1 MMRPASSVLAALLGL
16 LLGACASTP
25 AAERFSRPNEIRY
38 GATVQETTAAL
49 DGKCTTLRVRRID
62 PPFAPEVRR
71 EQLQIDCDG
80 FPFLGAPRWAEF
92 VFRDDSLEMVWI
104 MLSPDDQDR
113 TIAAMGAAYGT
124 PTHRNADYVAFTAQG
139 AAWRFQP
146 AEVLFYSP
154 AIGSWTLDW
163 FQ

>member
-1 MMRPASSVLAALLGL
+1 MPAASSILAVLFGA
-16 LLGACASTP
+16 LLGACASAPTGEVFSKP
-25 AAERFSRPNEIRY
+25 AVIRY
-38 GATVQETTAAL
+38 GANVAETTAAL
-49 DGKCTTLRVRRID
+49 AGKCTTLRVRRID
-62 PPFAPEVRR
+62 PPFAPEVRH

-104 MLSPDDQDR
+104 MMSPDDRNQ
-113 TIAAMGAAYGT
+113 TIAAMAAAYGA
-124 PTHRNADYVAFTAQG
+124 PSHRNGDYVAFTAHG

-154 AIGSWTLDW
+154 ALSGWTLEW
-163 FQ
+163 FR

>member
-1 MMRPASSVLAALLGL
+1 MIRATSSVLAVLFGVV
-16 LLGACASTP
+16 LGACASAP
-25 AAERFSRPNEIRY
+25 PGELFSRPAAILY
-38 GATVQETTAAL
+38 GASVAETNAAL
-49 DGKCTTLRVRRID
+49 EGKCTTLRVRRID
-62 PPFAPEVRR
+62 PPFAPEVRH

-104 MLSPDDQDR
+104 MMSPTDQDR
-113 TIAAMGAAYGT
+113 TLAAMAAAYGA
-124 PTHRNADYVAFTAQG
+124 PTHRNGDYVAFSAQG

-154 AIGSWTLDW
+154 ALAGWTDDW